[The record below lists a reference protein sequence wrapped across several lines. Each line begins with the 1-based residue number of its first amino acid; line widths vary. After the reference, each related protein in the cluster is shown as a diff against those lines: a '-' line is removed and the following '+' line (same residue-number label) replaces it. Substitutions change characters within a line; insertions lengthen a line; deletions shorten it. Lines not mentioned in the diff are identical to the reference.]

1 MPRNSKPWT
10 AKSDVAA
17 DKKAAGIKPG
27 SARDNALDRKRGV
40 STKLL
45 PGQKKGK

>member
-10 AKSDVAA
+10 QKADVAA
-17 DKKAAGIKPG
+17 DKKAGIKPG
-27 SARDNALDRKRGV
+27 SAKDTALDKKRGV

-45 PGQKKGK
+45 PGQKKAK

>member
-10 AKSDVAA
+10 AKSDVTA
-17 DKKAAGIKPG
+17 DKKAGIKPG
-27 SARDNALDRKRGV
+27 SARDNALDKKRGV

-45 PGQKKGK
+45 PGQKKAK